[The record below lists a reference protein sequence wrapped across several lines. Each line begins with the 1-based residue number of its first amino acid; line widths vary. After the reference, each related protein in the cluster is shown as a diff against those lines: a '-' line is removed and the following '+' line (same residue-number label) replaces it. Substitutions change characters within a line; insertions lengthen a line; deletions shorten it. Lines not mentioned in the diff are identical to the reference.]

1 MFEGNY
7 LEGEKNGKGIEYF
20 SNGVKKVE
28 GEYLNGKIY
37 KGIQYDEKGNEMEMK
52 YMK

>member
-28 GEYLNGKIY
+28 GEYI
-37 KGIQYDEKGNEMEMK
+37 
-52 YMK
+52 